1 MVLVEQVVQRR
12 SLVDPVDLEVVEQEK
27 VQEQVVLV
35 VQLVLLVKVVPV
47 ELDMEAHQAV
57 VVEVAELPLPEE
69 MLVLRQ
75 VVEQEV
81 QEHQIIF

>member
-12 SLVDPVDLEVVEQEK
+12 SLVDLVDLGVVEQEK